1 MDAFNQG
8 VRGEH
13 LQCAA
18 GRQRHR
24 GIVADADH
32 EVALGFAESLPYS
45 LYQPALAEI
54 SNRR

>member
-1 MDAFNQG
+1 VDAFNQG

-18 GRQRHR
+18 GWHRHR

-45 LYQPALAEI
+45 LYQAALAEI